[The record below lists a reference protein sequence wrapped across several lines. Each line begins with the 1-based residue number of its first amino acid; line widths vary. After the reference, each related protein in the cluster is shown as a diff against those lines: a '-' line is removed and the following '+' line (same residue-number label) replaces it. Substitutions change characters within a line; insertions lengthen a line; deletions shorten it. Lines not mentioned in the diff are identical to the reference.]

1 MAITPK
7 LNEVGLAQVWGK
19 AYNTFA
25 LKSYVE
31 SIVVGGRNYCR
42 NNNYWITSNPTYM
55 KFTHNDDGSIIITKL
70 EVANAKH
77 CYLPFS
83 KVLKIGETYTL
94 TVRARATSAK
104 TEVTIVTPCNTT
116 EASMLGEYSI
126 NMEPS
131 DEYVTKSVTFTVTTY
146 CDGLC
151 VTSSSLDVNDTI
163 DILWIQIEKG
173 NMATDWKPNPDDD
186 ISAASADKLST
197 SAGSATQPVYFSDGK
212 PVACNYTLNKSVP
225 SDAVFTDTT
234 YSIGNT
240 TTAGIGKLY
249 TGTGTNADGSM
260 TQNAITSKL
269 GEKAPLVSPALT
281 GTPTAPTASTGTNTT
296 QIATTAF
303 VQTAVS
309 NGIAASDAMIVKG
322 TIGTSGT
329 VTALPTT
336 YSTGWTYRVVTAG
349 TYAGQVCEIG
359 DLIIALVDRKG
370 TGNTNSDWCVAQ
382 TNINGAITGVKSGDA
397 YIDYSQ
403 SGSVVTITHKNVTRT
418 NTTSTSNP
426 THGGTFTA
434 VKSITSDEK
443 GHVTGVDT
451 ETVKLPNAYTHP
463 SYTART
469 GVPTANQTPTFGGTF
484 SITQPVSDTTG
495 HITAMNSRTIT
506 IPNSVATT
514 SAAGL
519 MSASD
524 KTKLDGIATSAEVN
538 QNAFS
543 NVVVG
548 STTIAADSKTDSLT
562 LAGSNVTLTPD
573 AANDKVTIGI
583 TKDNVVSALGY
594 TPPTTNTTYSTGTA
608 SSAGLTK
615 LYTGTGTNTDGSM
628 TQNAITTALNGKA
641 PSSHGTHVTYG
652 TSASA
657 LGTSSAGSAATVS
670 RSVHVHAL
678 PALTSCTG
686 TLTVAKGGTGATDAA
701 TARTN
706 LGITPANIGA
716 ATSSHTHNY
725 AGSSSAGGAANNAL
739 KLSGYSISTA
749 GTTDVWGTIPSI
761 GGSDGVMEVGKY
773 LDFHVSDD
781 STVDYDVRV
790 IAETSGLTLG
800 GTTKGTFSGSLS
812 GNASTATALT
822 TSAGS
827 ATQPVYF
834 SSGKPVACTY
844 SLNKSVPS
852 NAVFT
857 DTTYSIGN
865 TTTAG
870 IGKLYEGTGTAT
882 DGSMTQSAITTAVN
896 NARSVA
902 SQTVDINEINESML
916 MTYYVPFTAIG
927 KAYELKANDGIRYI
941 HQQGSGSSTN
951 GTQIGSAI
959 LQLGNSSYSNTSG
972 NKQGILRL
980 YSHLGAYVDLKTEP
994 VSPSASYTLKLPGA
1008 SGTLA
1013 TEDKVDTKLSSY
1025 LPLDGGSMNGVL
1037 NTQNLLPDSPGSG
1050 RSVGAHGN
1058 PYNNGFFNYVYSTH
1072 FGLTD
1077 SSGNSW
1083 ASIGYNGSYDVMYYS
1098 GNNIDDP
1105 KYDVV
1110 GLHIYSGV
1118 NYNMRLHGKN
1128 IRLQSENYISSNVT
1142 IAMAS
1147 DEKVKSFTEDIKT
1160 DEEKLIKLFD
1170 IIKPKSYS
1178 YKYLKSDSVNIGFSA
1193 QEIEQ
1198 AMIDLGIDPEK
1209 YGILHIQYGHI
1220 VSRGSDFEDGK
1231 YYTKFYE
1238 ISYNDLF
1245 NLSLL
1250 KTHMMEKEHVERLNS
1265 LERELSDVKTKLDSV
1280 LSILQNN

>member
-104 TEVTIVTPCNTT
+104 NEVTIVTPCNTT
-116 EASMLGEYSI
+116 EASMLSEYSI

-197 SAGSATQPVYFSDGK
+197 SAGSATQPVYFSGGK
-212 PVACNYTLNKSVP
+212 PVACTYTLGKSVP

-234 YSIGNT
+234 YSTGT
-240 TTAGIGKLY
+240 ASTAGIGKLY
-249 TGTGTNADGSM
+249 TGTGTSTDGSM

-329 VTALPTT
+329 VTTLPTT

-514 SAAGL
+514 STPGL

-562 LAGSNVTLTPD
+562 LVGSNVTLTPD
-573 AANDKVTIGI
+573 ATNDKVTIGI
-583 TKDNVVSALGY
+583 TKDNVTSALGY
-594 TPPTTNTTYSTGTA
+594 TPPPTDTVYTHPTTSGNKHIPSGGSSGQILRWGSDGTAVWGSDNNTTYSVVSTTADGLAPKRDGSTTKYLRADGTWAVPPDTNTTYTSLKNPYSLTIQGNGTT
-608 SSAGLTK
+608 LTN
-615 LYTGTGTNTDGSM
+615 GTYD
-628 TQNAITTALNGKA
+628 
-641 PSSHGTHVTYG
+641 
-652 TSASA
+652 
-657 LGTSSAGSAATVS
+657 GSAAKTV
-670 RSVHVHAL
+670 
-678 PALTSCTG
+678 
-686 TLTVAKGGTGATDAA
+686 
-701 TARTN
+701 N
-706 LGITPANIGA
+706 ITPSSIGA
-716 ATSSHTHNY
+716 AASNHTHNY
-725 AGSSSAGGAANNAL
+725 AGSSSAGGAATTAL
-739 KLSGYSISTA
+739 
-749 GTTDVWGTIPSI
+749 
-761 GGSDGVMEVGKY
+761 
-773 LDFHVSDD
+773 
-781 STVDYDVRV
+781 
-790 IAETSGLTLG
+790 
-800 GTTKGTFSGSLS
+800 
-812 GNASTATALT
+812 ALT

-834 SSGKPVACTY
+834 SGGKPVACTY
-844 SLNKSVPS
+844 TLGKSVPS
-852 NAVFT
+852 DAVFT
-857 DTTYSIGN
+857 DTTYSTG
-865 TTTAG
+865 TASTAG
-870 IGKLYEGTGTAT
+870 IGKLYAVTGGNA
-882 DGSMTQSAITTAVN
+882 DGSMTQSAITKAVN
-896 NARSVA
+896 NAATTAKISEYNPSVGTTA
-902 SQTVDINEINESML
+902 
-916 MTYYVPFTAIG
+916 YVTFATSTG
-927 KAYELKANDGIRYI
+927 TNGLAYANNGIRYYTI
-941 HQQGSGSSTN
+941 EGTTTANGESKLILGNNIKSGTAGNKYGSIRLCSESSGYTDIIPTSSTDN
-951 GTQIGSAI
+951 HTLTLPSVDGEVLTTAG
-959 LQLGNSSYSNTSG
+959 GN
-972 NKQGILRL
+972 
-980 YSHLGAYVDLKTEP
+980 
-994 VSPSASYTLKLPGA
+994 
-1008 SGTLA
+1008 
-1013 TEDKVDTKLSSY
+1013 
-1025 LPLDGGSMNGVL
+1025 MNGVL
-1037 NTQNLLPDSPGSG
+1037 NTQNLIPNNSYRL
-1050 RSVGAHGN
+1050 VGNNSN
-1058 PYNNGFFNYVYSTH
+1058 PYYYGYFQNMYSHNFNI
-1072 FGLTD
+1072 TD
-1077 SSGNSW
+1077 SSNNSL
-1083 ASIGYNGSYDVMYYS
+1083 ASISYSQAIDIVYYS
-1098 GNNIDDP
+1098 GNNIDNP
-1105 KYDVV
+1105 VSDVV
-1110 GLHIYSGV
+1110 GLSVYSGP
-1118 NYNMRLHGKN
+1118 NHNMRLYGQN
-1128 IRLQSENYISSNVT
+1128 IRLQSENYISSNVA
-1142 IAMAS
+1142 IAVAS
-1147 DEKVKSFTEDIKT
+1147 DEKVKSFTEDIAI
-1160 DEEKLIKLFD
+1160 DEEKLVKLFD
-1170 IIKPKSYS
+1170 IIKPKSYN
-1178 YKYLKSDSVNIGFSA
+1178 YKYVKPDNLNIGFSA

-1198 AMIDLGIDPEK
+1198 AMIDLDIDPEK
-1209 YGILHIQYGHI
+1209 YGILNIQYGRI

-1245 NLSLL
+1245 NLALL

-1265 LERELSDVKTKLDSV
+1265 LEEELSDVKTKLDSV
-1280 LSILQNN
+1280 LSMLQNNQG